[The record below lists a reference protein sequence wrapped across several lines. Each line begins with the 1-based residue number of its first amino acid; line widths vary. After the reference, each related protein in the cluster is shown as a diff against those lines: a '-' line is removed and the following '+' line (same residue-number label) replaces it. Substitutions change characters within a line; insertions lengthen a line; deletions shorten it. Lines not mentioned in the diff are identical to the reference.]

1 MKKTFLFL
9 ILVLCPLGT
18 FAQDA
23 KWVRVEAFVKEIAFK
38 LPEDFF
44 FYRNKDRNETYFSS
58 YRDNV
63 SINISIKKGFGYK
76 KMLSGLESRYDQ
88 FDCKYDFYTL
98 GELTGKIFTCEA
110 DKRYSRTIYI
120 GSDDRY
126 YKITLGADSADN
138 VNVSLFLMSLRLH
151 GAAMFPKYGEKV
163 DPADKVLY
171 IDDLKNSPLVKQYL
185 DKPDSTDIKVVHAKD
200 MQGPGAAAETFD
212 ADSPIYSRPLIVLR
226 KVPPAF
232 PNVNKSGPPISVNI
246 RLRVQFL
253 ASGQIGKV
261 EVISTSLFDYAQS
274 AIEAVKKIK
283 FIPAQK
289 DGKDVDISRVMEFG
303 YWTS

>member
-1 MKKTFLFL
+1 MKKAFLFL
-9 ILVLCPLGT
+9 VLVLCPLGT
-18 FAQDA
+18 FAQDT

-58 YRDNV
+58 YQNNL
-63 SINISIKKGFGYK
+63 SISISIKKSFAYNR
-76 KMLSGLESRYDQ
+76 MLSGLESRYDK
-88 FDCKYDFYTL
+88 FDCKYDFYPL
-98 GELTGKIFTCEA
+98 GELTGKSFTCEA

-126 YKITLGADSADN
+126 YKITIGADSADN
-138 VNVSLFLMSLRLH
+138 AGVSLFLMSLRLR
-151 GAAMFPKYGEKV
+151 GAAMFPKYGEKM

-171 IDDLKNSPLVKQYL
+171 MDDLKNSPLVKQYL
-185 DKPDSTDIKVVHAKD
+185 DKPDSTDIHVVYAKD
-200 MQGPGAAAETFD
+200 TQGPGVAAETFN

-226 KVPPAF
+226 KSPPAF
-232 PNVNKSGPPISVNI
+232 PNVDKSGPPISVNI
-246 RLRVQFL
+246 RLKVQFL
-253 ASGQIGKV
+253 ANGQIGNV
-261 EVISTSLFDYAQS
+261 EVLSSPGVKYAES

-289 DGKDVDISRVMEFG
+289 DGKDVDISQVMEFG
-303 YWTS
+303 YRTF

>member
-1 MKKTFLFL
+1 MKKAFLFL
-9 ILVLCPLGT
+9 ILVLCPLGA

-44 FYRNKDRNETYFSS
+44 FYRNKDQNDTYFSS

-63 SINISIKKGFGYK
+63 SINISMKKGSGYK
-76 KMLSGLESRYDQ
+76 RVLSGLESRYDQ

-98 GELTGKIFTCEA
+98 GDLTGKIFTCEA
-110 DKRYSRTIYI
+110 DKRYSKTIHI

-126 YKITLGADSADN
+126 YKITIGADSADN
-138 VNVSLFLMSLRLH
+138 INVSLFLMSLRLH

-171 IDDLKNSPLVKQYL
+171 MDDLKNSPLVKQYL
-185 DKPDSTDIKVVHAKD
+185 DKPDSINLNVVYARD
-200 MQGPGAAAETFD
+200 TPGPGAAAETFD

-226 KVPPAF
+226 KSPPAF
-232 PNVNKSGPPISVNI
+232 PSVNKSGPPISVKI

-261 EVISTSLFDYAQS
+261 ELISTPPINYAES

-289 DGKDVDISRVMEFG
+289 DGKDVDVSRVMEFG